1 MSCRTSGRQWVLIAV
16 LTGSALVVLVLLAI
30 NWSPPASAQG
40 VVLSISK
47 SADPVHVHPGN
58 EMTYT
63 ITFTNT
69 GASGFV
75 SMVDVIPFGVTYV
88 PGSATG
94 GAVYMPS
101 PPARVVW
108 SGTMAP
114 GSRVVTF
121 RVEVE
126 APGTLGPFPIVNQ
139 ACVNDTTCDSTTVS
153 STRVKVYLPITTKNY
168 SP

>member
-1 MSCRTSGRQWVLIAV
+1 MSRQVSLRRWALCAV
-16 LTGSALVVLVLLAI
+16 LTASALAALAI
-30 NWSPPASAQG
+30 SFHARSSTISAQG

>member
-1 MSCRTSGRQWVLIAV
+1 MSRQVSFRRWALCAV
-16 LTGSALVVLVLLAI
+16 LTASALAALAI
-30 NWSPPASAQG
+30 PFHTRSSSVSAQG
-40 VVLSISK
+40 LVLSISK
-47 SADPVHVHPGN
+47 AVSTVHVHPDN
-58 EMTYT
+58 EVIYT

-121 RVEVE
+121 RAKVVE
-126 APGTLGPFPIVNQ
+126 PGTLGPFPIVNQ
-139 ACVNDTTCDSTTVS
+139 ACVNDTTCDSASVS
-153 STRVKVYLPITTKNY
+153 STRVKVYLPVTTKNY